1 MEKLSTAEEEVM
13 QAAWKTKGG
22 FIRDFMEHLDNS
34 IPYTTVAST
43 VKNLEKKGFVNSVKQ
58 ANSFYYTP
66 AITQEAYN
74 RSNLSDV
81 VKHYFANSY
90 KEMVTFF
97 AQDKKITPEE
107 LQEII
112 ALIEKKS

>member
-1 MEKLSTAEEEVM
+1 MEKLSPAEEEVM
-13 QAAWKTKGG
+13 QAIWKTNGG
-22 FIRDFMEHLDNS
+22 FIRDFMDHLNND

-43 VKNLEKKGFVNSVKQ
+43 VKNLEKKRYIHSEKR
-58 ANSFYYTP
+58 ANSYYYSP
-66 AITQEAYN
+66 AIDQQDYN

-81 VKHYFANSY
+81 VRHYFSNSY
-90 KEMVTFF
+90 KDMVAFF
-97 AQDKKITPEE
+97 AKDKKISPEE